1 MSDYVLILVSA
12 ALVNHLVLQAEPVER
27 ARLHALGLC
36 SALLILV
43 ALPVGIWLH
52 RQFLLPMGLQDLQ
65 LFIFLPLLAAL
76 AWTLPNLLRRFR
88 PDWPLRDLQPQ
99 LSANALVLGLLL
111 LLGSESVD
119 GWGILAWAIVG
130 ALGFW
135 LALVLYAD
143 LDARCRHA
151 EIPAALRGLPV
162 QLIGAGVM
170 AMAFSGLNGLFTQ

>member
-12 ALVNHLVLQAEPVER
+12 ALVNHLALQAEPVER

-36 SALLILV
+36 CALLILV
-43 ALPVGIWLH
+43 ALPVGIGL
-52 RQFLLPMGLQDLQ
+52 RQHLLLPLGLQDLQ

-88 PDWPLRDLQPQ
+88 PGWPVHELPPL
-99 LSANALVLGLLL
+99 LSVNAVVLGLLL
-111 LLGSESVD
+111 QLANDGVD
-119 GWGILAWAIVG
+119 GWGMLAWAIVA

-162 QLIGAGVM
+162 QLIGAGVL
-170 AMAFSGLNGLFTQ
+170 AMAFSGFNGLFTQ